1 MTEFAADGSAAD
13 GSAADEFAAAGS
25 AAGSGAKRR
34 TRRRLARFNRQV
46 ANRVVGPVLTRMPGF
61 GAVLHRGRRS
71 GRQYRTPVK
80 LFRRGDG
87 YVVSLPYGRDSDWVK
102 NVLAAGG
109 CLLVTRGR
117 QLELVDPQV
126 YVDREQQ
133 SIPAPIRAVL
143 KRVGAIEFLALEP
156 AGPRRPR

>member
-1 MTEFAADGSAAD
+1 MTEFAADGSAA
-13 GSAADEFAAAGS
+13 GGAAAG
-25 AAGSGAKRR
+25 AAGRTR

-87 YVVSLPYGRDSDWVK
+87 YLVSLPYGQDSDWVK

-109 CLLVTRGR
+109 CHLVTRGR

-126 YVDREQQ
+126 YVDLEQQ

-143 KRVGAIEFLALEP
+143 KRVGAVEFLALEP
-156 AGPRRPR
+156 AGPRRPH